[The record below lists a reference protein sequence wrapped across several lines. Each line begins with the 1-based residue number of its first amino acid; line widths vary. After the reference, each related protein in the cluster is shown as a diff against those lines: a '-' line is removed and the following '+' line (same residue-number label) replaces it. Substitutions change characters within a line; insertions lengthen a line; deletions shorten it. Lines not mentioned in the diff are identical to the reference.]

1 MPHLRDLINDR
12 NTPMK
17 LKVHSG
23 NKIIDL
29 KSQFGEWKIQLTMQL
44 NFIFSKEIRTMRTKN
59 DNIEIMMGEETNDI
73 IKEHFDFFCEDIKKD
88 QKKK

>member
-1 MPHLRDLINDR
+1 MPHLRDLINDH

-29 KSQFGEWKIQLTMQL
+29 KSQFAEWKIQLTMQL
-44 NFIFSKEIRTMRTKN
+44 NFIFSKEIRTMSTKN
-59 DNIEIMMGEETNDI
+59 DNIEIMMGAETNDI
-73 IKEHFDFFCEDIKKD
+73 IKELFEFFCEDIKKD
-88 QKKK
+88 

>member
-1 MPHLRDLINDR
+1 MPHLRDLINDH

-44 NFIFSKEIRTMRTKN
+44 NFIFSKEIRTMSTKN

-73 IKEHFDFFCEDIKKD
+73 IKKLFEFFCEDIKKD
-88 QKKK
+88 